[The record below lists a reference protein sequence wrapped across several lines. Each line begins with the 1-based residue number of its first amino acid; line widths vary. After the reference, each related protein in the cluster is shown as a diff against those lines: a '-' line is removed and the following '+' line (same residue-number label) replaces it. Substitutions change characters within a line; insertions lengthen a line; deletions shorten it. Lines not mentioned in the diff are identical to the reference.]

1 MAMTVFE
8 MIFGIVLVTVI
19 ASMYNTKQKHKHQ
32 RRRSK
37 EEVSELD
44 ARLDKLEELEQRV
57 QVLERVVTDRK
68 FDLKDEI
75 DRL

>member
-8 MIFGIVLVTVI
+8 MIFGIVLVTTI
-19 ASMYNTKQKHKHQ
+19 ATMYNTKQKHKHH

-37 EEVSELD
+37 EELSELD
-44 ARLDKLEELEQRV
+44 ARLDKLEDLERRV
-57 QVLERVVTDRK
+57 QVLERVITDRK
-68 FDLKDEI
+68 FDLKEEI